1 MTAPKRSLSR
11 RAAFA
16 HAFSGWWYAMRSQ
29 ANARFH
35 TLATVGVIVLGI
47 WLRIDRSGWVGLILA
62 IGVVW
67 VTELANTALEAA
79 IDLAMPQEHPM
90 AQIGKDV
97 AAAMVLTAALCAAVI
112 GALILLPALLTRVT
126 SG

>member
-1 MTAPKRSLSR
+1 MVVR
-11 RAAFA
+11 
-16 HAFSGWWYAMRSQ
+16 H
-29 ANARFH
+29 H